1 MTLTDQ
7 TDYTLPLTD
16 FINALPQS
24 APWGNRPLPKII
36 WMFWH
41 SGLEGAPD
49 VVHRSLTTWQHFN
62 PDHEVQFLDLAAAEA
77 VLGVDLG
84 ALFEKLTVNLGW
96 AGKSDLIRLMLLA
109 KFGGVWADATTF
121 CLKPLSDWLH
131 HEIHTNGFFCFRWAN
146 KASDREMVSWFL
158 ASIPGHPLIVRT
170 LLSSGMFLFRKRT
183 RIIKIANAV
192 EFHAALNIKAG
203 ERRGVE
209 ALNLVEELL
218 CKTTYFWMF
227 YIFKSV
233 LDDHP
238 IERDFLRTRSNVFVQ
253 KKTPLDAFVAAYV
266 SKQTYKPIAQE
277 MQKKR
282 IALLFD
288 GPFVRKDF
296 AMHAKHPHWS
306 TIRKTLAISEQRK
319 IIFVHIPKCGG
330 TSIDH
335 SEIFEGGIRRNGHPS
350 LARFKEILG
359 PRFTEFRLLTLVRNP
374 WDRLASAFHFAS
386 VNAGSFKNNDSKIA
400 MELLD
405 EFKNDLPTFLTAF
418 CERPRRF
425 TKILW
430 LRPTI
435 SFFNPTECEIP
446 YFIQKLEDKD
456 DLAPLRQFLDMPD
469 FKLDHKRIGTTP
481 PLEKSAFADDVFRRV
496 GEIYAADVQAFGY
509 HDTTIEQLK
518 Y

>member
-16 FINALPQS
+16 FINALPQP

-41 SGLEGAPD
+41 SGLDGAPD

-77 VLGVDLG
+77 ALGVDLG
-84 ALFEKLTVNLGW
+84 ALFDKLTVDLGW

-131 HEIHTNGFFCFRWAN
+131 QEIHTNGFFCFRWAN

-209 ALNLVEELL
+209 ALNLGEELL

-238 IERDFLRTRSNVFVQ
+238 IERDFLRARSNVFVQ

-306 TIRKTLAISEQRK
+306 TIRKTLAISEERK

-386 VNAGSFKNNDSKIA
+386 VHAGAFKNNDSKIA

-481 PLEKSAFADDVFRRV
+481 PLETSAFTDDVFRRV

-509 HDTTIEQLK
+509 HDTKIAQLK

>member
-7 TDYTLPLTD
+7 PDDALPLTD
-16 FINALPQS
+16 FINALPQP

-49 VVHRSLTTWQHFN
+49 IVHRSLTTWRHFN
-62 PDHEVQFLDLAAAEA
+62 PDHEVRFLTLADAEMA
-77 VLGVDLG
+77 LGVDLE
-84 ALFEKLTVNLGW
+84 ALFAKLTVDLGW

-121 CLKPLSDWLH
+121 CLRPLSDWLH
-131 HEIHTNGFFCFRWAN
+131 DEIRTNGFFCFRWAD

-158 ASIPGHPLIVRT
+158 ASIPGHPLTVQT
-170 LLSSGMFLFRKRT
+170 LLGCGMLLFRKRT
-183 RIIKIANAV
+183 RIVEIAKGV
-192 EFHAALNIKAG
+192 EFHETLNIKAG

-209 ALNLVEELL
+209 ALNLCEELI

-227 YIFKSV
+227 YVFKSV

-238 IERDFLRTRSNVFVQ
+238 IEHDFLRSRSNVYVQ
-253 KKTPLDAFVAAYV
+253 KKNALDAFVSAYV

-288 GPFVRKDF
+288 GSSVRQDF
-296 AMHAKHPHWS
+296 AVNPKYPHW
-306 TIRKTLAISEQRK
+306 TQIRKTLAISEERK

-335 SEIFEGGIRRNGHPS
+335 SEIFEGGIRRYGHPS

-359 PRFTEFRLLTLVRNP
+359 PRFAEFRLLTLVRNP
-374 WDRLASAFHFAS
+374 WDRLASAFHWATAEGKKHVHKDADLARALLSHFDDDLS
-386 VNAGSFKNNDSKIA
+386 NFLPDFCKNPESFI
-400 MELLD
+400 
-405 EFKNDLPTFLTAF
+405 
-418 CERPRRF
+418 
-425 TKILW
+425 KILW
-430 LRPTI
+430 FRPAI
-435 SFFNPTECEIP
+435 SFFNPSECDIP
-446 YFIQKLEDKD
+446 YFIQKLEDKGN
-456 DLAPLRQFLDMPD
+456 LTPLRQFLGMPD
-469 FKLDHKRIGTTP
+469 FQLGHERIGPTA
-481 PLEKSAFADDVFRRV
+481 PLEQSAFTEELFRRV

-509 HDTTIEQLK
+509 QDTTIAQLK